1 MNVLQRIVLAV
12 GVLVLWV
19 ILANTPTLPAHST
32 NEYGVVPPP
41 WDWPSG
47 LVRGGF
53 WCLTVVA
60 IYFAVGKR
68 KS

>member
-1 MNVLQRIVLAV
+1 MNIFQRITLIV
-12 GVLVLWV
+12 GVLVLWI
-19 ILANTPTLPAHST
+19 ILAKTPTFPSQQIS
-32 NEYGVVPPP
+32 EYGFSLAR
-41 WDWPSG
+41 WDWQTG

-68 KS
+68 K